1 MSFLLSIEG
10 AIAQG
15 ILWSIMTLGVYLTF
29 RLLNFAD
36 MTVDGSFATGGAVA
50 AVTVNGGMNPL
61 LSLLLALLAGILC
74 GAITGFLNT
83 KLKIPALLAGILTEI
98 ALYSINIRILGG
110 PNVSLLNVGTVF
122 SKVSST
128 LGCDATVS
136 NLIVGGLF
144 VAVMIAA
151 MYWFFGTEVGCAIR
165 ATGNNEYMVRA
176 FGVNTNTM
184 VMIGLMISNGLV
196 SLSGGL
202 VAQSQGYGDVSMGI
216 GTIVVG
222 LASLII
228 GEVLF
233 GNRFNFVYKLCSII
247 VGSII
252 YRIII
257 ALVLNL
263 GLPSSDLKLLTAII
277 VAIALS
283 VPVIVKKIP
292 GKAAVMNDLDESDRD
307 PDEIASK

>member
-1 MSFLLSIEG
+1 MAFLLSMED
-10 AIAQG
+10 AVAQG
-15 ILWSIMTLGVYLTF
+15 ILWSVMTLGVYLTF

-50 AVTVNGGMNPL
+50 AVTVNSGMNPL
-61 LSLLLALLAGILC
+61 LSLLLAMLAGILC

-110 PNVSLLNVGTVF
+110 PNVSLLNVGTIF
-122 SKVSST
+122 SKVSRT
-128 LGCDATVS
+128 LGCDRTVS
-136 NLIVGGLF
+136 NLIVGVLVAALM
-144 VAVMIAA
+144 VAV
-151 MYWFFGTEVGCAIR
+151 MYWFFGTEIGCAIR

-184 VMIGLMISNGLV
+184 IMIGLMFSNGLV

-252 YRIII
+252 YRMII
-257 ALVLNL
+257 ASVLYL

-283 VPVIVKKIP
+283 VPIIVKKIP
-292 GKAAVMNDLDESDRD
+292 GKATIMNDLNESARDVDES
-307 PDEIASK
+307 ESK